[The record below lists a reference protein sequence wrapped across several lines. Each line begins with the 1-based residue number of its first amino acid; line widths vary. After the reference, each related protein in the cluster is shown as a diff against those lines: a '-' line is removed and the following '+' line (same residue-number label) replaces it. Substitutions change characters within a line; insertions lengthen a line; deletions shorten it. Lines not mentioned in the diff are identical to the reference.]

1 MAAASCSATFSELGD
16 TQMEPQEG
24 QAPPLQQ
31 HQNSPAAPAAAGGA
45 TPKKKRNQPGNPSK
59 SIYYTG
65 SFFTFLIGR
74 YICAYI

>member
-1 MAAASCSATFSELGD
+1 MAAASSAAFSELGD
-16 TQMEPQEG
+16 TQMEPQE
-24 QAPPLQQ
+24 AASPLQQ
-31 HQNSPAAPAAAGGA
+31 QQNCPAAPAAAGGA